1 MARCI
6 SGYVYTGEC
15 AILDLFPSPLYVIE
29 SVNKT
34 LNRYRAVTNHFDF
47 VLKQGHF
54 KDDKKY
60 NLDCI
65 SVLYFSPLSLHVR
78 SFFIVLLLL
87 QLLYVRKVIYLD

>member
-34 LNRYRAVTNHFDF
+34 LNRYRAVTNQLDF

-54 KDDKKY
+54 KDDEKIPWTAY
-60 NLDCI
+60 RCVIFRPCLLMY
-65 SVLYFSPLSLHVR
+65 VLFLL
-78 SFFIVLLLL
+78 FFCYCSCCMYVK
-87 QLLYVRKVIYLD
+87 LYI